1 MRRMR
6 KIKYF
11 LFIIFIGSL
20 TGCLTAPEDSVPRR
34 IDVNLNIEN
43 LGKPFISQG
52 DTVQI
57 DEFKFI
63 LGRFSVLAED
73 SIVVESGDD
82 LRSMV
87 FAYTKSHFIDRLII
101 SVPFGF
107 TGLNVF
113 EGYHIFVRQ
122 ARDQDLVRDGDF
134 YDQPENY
141 SIIAKGTY
149 NGKNFTLRLTNIF
162 DKFFAFDDPVRLS
175 DEKETLVIRM
185 LLDVE
190 KVFRGGADGALLD
203 PTDENNN
210 DVIASRFKEQL
221 HIIASAARMIVM

>member
-1 MRRMR
+1 MR

-11 LFIIFIGSL
+11 FFIIFIVSL

-52 DTVQI
+52 DTIQI

-87 FAYTKSHFIDRLII
+87 FAYTESHFIDRLII

-162 DKFFAFDDPVRLS
+162 DKFFVFDEPVILS

-185 LLDVE
+185 LLDAE
-190 KVFRGGADGALLD
+190 EVFRVPANGALLD

-210 DVIASRFKEQL
+210 DVIASRFKEHL
-221 HIIASAARMIVM
+221 HIIAFAARMIVM

>member
-1 MRRMR
+1 MIR
-6 KIKYF
+6 IKNL
-11 LFIIFIGSL
+11 LFVVIFGL
-20 TGCLTAPEDSVPRR
+20 LAGCITTPEDSVPRR
-34 IDVNLNIEN
+34 IDVNLQIEN
-43 LGKPFISQG
+43 LGKSFVSDG
-52 DTVQI
+52 DTLQI
-57 DEFKFI
+57 EEFKFI
-63 LGRFSVLAED
+63 LGRFNVLAED
-73 SIVVESGDD
+73 SVVVETGDD

-149 NGKNFTLRLTNIF
+149 NEKNFTLSLTNIF
-162 DKFFAFDDPVRLS
+162 DKFFAFDEPVILS

-190 KVFRGGADGALLD
+190 KVFRVPANGALLD

-210 DVIASRFKEQL
+210 DVIASRFKEHL
-221 HIIASAARMIVM
+221 YIKAFAARMIAL

>member
-1 MRRMR
+1 MRRM
-6 KIKYF
+6 IKNQSLLYI
-11 LFIIFIGSL
+11 LIFGLL
-20 TGCLTAPEDSVPRR
+20 TGCLTTPEDSVPRR
-34 IDVNLNIEN
+34 IDLNLQIEN
-43 LGKPFISQG
+43 LGKSFISHG
-52 DTVQI
+52 DTLQI

-63 LGRFSVLAED
+63 VGRFNVLAED
-73 SIVVESGDD
+73 SVIVESSDD

-107 TGLNVF
+107 TGINVF

-149 NGKNFTLRLTNIF
+149 NEKNFTLRLTNSF

-190 KVFRGGADGALLD
+190 KVFRVPANGTLLD

-210 DVIASRFKEQL
+210 DVIVSRFKEHL
-221 HIIASAARMIVM
+221 HIKAFAARMIVM